1 MPHQHKL
8 PVPPPMKLSTGKNN
22 SNASFSFNKPL
33 AGSGALI
40 AGPKFVTNKYKLG
53 LAKKSYGGPSSGRPP
68 LSGTR
73 NNNYMMSGESST
85 LPKNLLLQNN

>member
-1 MPHQHKL
+1 MPKQHKL
-8 PVPPPMKLSTGKNN
+8 PVPPAAMKLSTGKY

-33 AGSGALI
+33 LPASGALI

-53 LAKKSYGGPSSGRPP
+53 LAKKSYGGEGTGRPP

-73 NNNYMMSGESST
+73 NNNYMISD
-85 LPKNLLLQNN
+85 